1 MAPGHVYVYAI
12 CSFYQRNLAKQG
24 EETVS
29 TSCLEIKFALVYVCV
44 MYVCIFLRVCC
55 IQELEMYLTTE
66 RSKRSKSKP

>member
-29 TSCLEIKFALVYVCV
+29 TSCLEIKFAFVYVFV
-44 MYVCIFLRVCC
+44 MYVCMYILTGMLYTRVRNVS
-55 IQELEMYLTTE
+55 YY
-66 RSKRSKSKP
+66 

>member
-44 MYVCIFLRVCC
+44 MCVCIFLHSC

-66 RSKRSKSKP
+66 RSKSKP

>member
-44 MYVCIFLRVCC
+44 MYVCIFLHSC